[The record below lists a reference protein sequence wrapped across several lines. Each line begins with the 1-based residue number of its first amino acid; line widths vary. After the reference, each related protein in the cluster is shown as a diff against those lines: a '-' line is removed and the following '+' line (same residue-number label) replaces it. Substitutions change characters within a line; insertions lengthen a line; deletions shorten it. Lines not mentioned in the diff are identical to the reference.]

1 MARIVLLDASAST
14 WTAVSAVAAE
24 HELVR
29 GRSGEDQPQADL
41 LVLDLAGPQPVSPD
55 LAAGVQARAG
65 VLLLIDR
72 RARVA
77 EALAGSPRVEVLRRP
92 FDLFELRA
100 KIDALTSRL
109 TSSSP
114 DPFLEQRASSVYA
127 SRSGPAEPGESLLRW
142 MESPLV
148 PSPAAATLAAA
159 RHLRGTAWIVG
170 ESGSG
175 RDRVAAAL
183 AMTWDSG
190 RDPVSWFPGQPFLEA
205 VTAIDD
211 PDRVLLVHEIDAR
224 PTCEQRDFESFTHR
238 HPDLRIVVTS
248 DDEPGDA
255 VLAGTLLRS
264 LYHGLAGLALRLP
277 PLRERRRDI
286 PSLCEDAAS
295 RISSLAFSGARVR
308 FTDEASRTLQAY
320 DWPGNLDELTAVVT
334 RSVVAR
340 AAPEATTLVIE
351 AADLLFAPPLSSAAG
366 ATGSTLVENTQRP
379 LPGPARRGVVVPLAG
394 AVRVAGA
401 DEAERDTA
409 LSAPIQDEGVSVE
422 PLLAAFAHDIRNP
435 MSTIQAYTSIAA
447 STAEEGSSEL
457 ARLAVEACEMVGDHL
472 ALLQRYSEL
481 APTGRSRFDL
491 LEMVGEALDE
501 TGEDAGVSL
510 EVRRPLWV
518 RADRE
523 LLRFCADVVF
533 AECRARRPALAAKA
547 PSTDAAPRDAT
558 LELDADGTAL
568 EIRIPIGDAAVDRLG
583 KWVEGASLPW
593 RLALARNA
601 ARRAGGD
608 LEIETDREA
617 VRLRWRAPLAEEG
630 SDGEQARSADRRRRS
645 RSS

>member
-1 MARIVLLDASAST
+1 MARIVLLDASTST
-14 WTAVSAVAAE
+14 WTSVSAVAAE

-29 GRSGEDQPQADL
+29 CRSGEDQPQADI

-77 EALAGSPRVEVLRRP
+77 ESLADDPRVEVLRRP

-100 KIDALTSRL
+100 KIDTLTSRL
-109 TSSSP
+109 TNGFPELLLRRSSSAPAALP
-114 DPFLEQRASSVYA
+114 DP
-127 SRSGPAEPGESLLRW
+127 GEPGELLLRW
-142 MESPLV
+142 LEPPLV

-170 ESGSG
+170 EPGSG

-183 AMTWDSG
+183 ASAWDSA
-190 RDPVSWFPGQPFLEA
+190 RDPVSWIPGQPLTEA
-205 VTAIDD
+205 VAAIEDAGH
-211 PDRVLLVHEIDAR
+211 VMLVHEIDAR
-224 PTCEQRDFESFTHR
+224 PTAEQRAFEAFTHR
-238 HPDLRIVVTS
+238 RPELRIVVTS
-248 DDEPGDA
+248 DDEPADA

-277 PLRERRRDI
+277 PLRERRSDI
-286 PSLCEDAAS
+286 ASLCDDVAS
-295 RISSLAFSGARVR
+295 RLSARAFSGARMR
-308 FTDEASRTLQAY
+308 FSDEAFRTLQSY
-320 DWPGNLDELTAVVT
+320 DWPGNLDELIAVVT
-334 RSVVAR
+334 RSVVAK
-340 AAPEATTLVIE
+340 AAPEAATVVIE

-366 ATGSTLVENTQRP
+366 ATGSPLVETTQRSM
-379 LPGPARRGVVVPLAG
+379 PGPARRGVVVPLAS
-394 AVRVAGA
+394 AVRGA
-401 DEAERDTA
+401 EVVETEPEAA
-409 LSAPIQDEGVSVE
+409 APDPVHDEGVSVE

-447 STAEEGSSEL
+447 ATADEGMSDL
-457 ARLAVEACEMVGDHL
+457 ATLAVEACQTVGDHL

-481 APTGRSRFDL
+481 SPAGRSRFDL
-491 LEMVGEALDE
+491 LELVGEALDE
-501 TGEDAGVSL
+501 AGEDAGVTL
-510 EVRRPLWV
+510 DVRRPLWV
-518 RADRE
+518 QADPE

-533 AECRARRPALAAKA
+533 AECRARRSAVAMAAASPDAARSDATVELAADTK
-547 PSTDAAPRDAT
+547 
-558 LELDADGTAL
+558 AL
-568 EIRIPIGDAAVDRLG
+568 EIRIPVGDAAVDRLG